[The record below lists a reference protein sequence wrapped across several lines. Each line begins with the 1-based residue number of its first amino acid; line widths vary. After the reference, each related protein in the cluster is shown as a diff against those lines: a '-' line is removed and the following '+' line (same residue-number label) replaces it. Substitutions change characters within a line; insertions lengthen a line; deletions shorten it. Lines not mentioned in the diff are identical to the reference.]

1 MSNYIF
7 HGKYKDIYGFGYYPY
22 GAKQIRKKVK
32 KYFMQPDE
40 FLGIYELYKNA
51 KTKEDIIFIVN
62 LIETSK
68 PVQHYKYCNIY
79 AYRNVFRM
87 IDMHE
92 KHKLEIIHFIN
103 EIKKSAHPNGIK
115 LLHVLMQWLYNYTVH
130 TSSLN
135 SVTFK

>member
-7 HGKYKDIYGFGYYPY
+7 HGKHKDVYDFGYYPC

-32 KYFMQPDE
+32 KHFMQPNE

-51 KTKEDIIFIVN
+51 KTNEDIIFIVN

-68 PVQHYKYCNIY
+68 TVQHYKYCNIY
-79 AYRNVFRM
+79 AYCNVFRM
-87 IDMHE
+87 INMPG

-103 EIKKSAHPNGIK
+103 EIKKSAHPNGIR
-115 LLHVLMQWLYNYTVH
+115 LLRVLMQWLYNYTVH

>member
-1 MSNYIF
+1 MKIN
-7 HGKYKDIYGFGYYPY
+7 GKYNDIYSSDYYPY

-51 KTKEDIIFIVN
+51 KTDEDIVFIVK

-68 PVQHYKYCNIY
+68 PVQHYKYCNICSHFSIFQT
-79 AYRNVFRM
+79 VFLDGRDRLELIYF
-87 IDMHE
+87 ID
-92 KHKLEIIHFIN
+92 I
-103 EIKKSAHPNGIK
+103 IKKSTYLKGFLLLGI
-115 LLHVLMQWLYNYTVH
+115 LMQWLYNYTVH